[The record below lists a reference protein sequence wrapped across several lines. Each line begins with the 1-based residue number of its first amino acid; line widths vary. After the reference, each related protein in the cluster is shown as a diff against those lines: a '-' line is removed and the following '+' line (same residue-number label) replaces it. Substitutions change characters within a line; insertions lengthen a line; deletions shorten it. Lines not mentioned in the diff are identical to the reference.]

1 MENNDLNDLE
11 EALQELDAGPA
22 EIAAWMPVVQRL
34 AEWPERRI
42 TSADRGRLL
51 SVLEQAMPLHSAVRQ
66 AIRER
71 MVQRSRLITLLH
83 TARAQVS
90 VQHPPF
96 WIFSLLIVL
105 IGAIVELST
114 QNPLTIAWLR
124 ALAPLLAYLSVTSAF
139 RGVRLHTL
147 EWELACPP
155 SALQLIVARLVVVLG
170 YDVSLG
176 VLLSLVG
183 WIHGNG
189 SFLVVTLY
197 WLMPLLLVASLAL
210 VLSLWLSILLA
221 TVLAYSSWLLLV
233 VLSTG
238 YLGILMSL
246 SGELLLGGIGA
257 VMLAVALW
265 RFTLQ
270 IPRHLLVA
278 TTP

>member
-1 MENNDLNDLE
+1 MDKNDGADLE
-11 EALQELDAGPA
+11 EALRELDADPA
-22 EIAAWMPVVQRL
+22 EIAAWTPMVRQL

-42 TSADRGRLL
+42 TPADRGYLL

-71 MVQRSRLITLLH
+71 LAQRNQLVTLLR

-90 VQHPPF
+90 VLRLPF
-96 WIFSLLIVL
+96 WIFSLVIVL
-105 IGAIVELST
+105 TGAIIELST
-114 QNPLTIAWLR
+114 QNPLAITWLR

-170 YDVSLG
+170 YDVCLG
-176 VLLSLVG
+176 LFLSLVG
-183 WIHGNG
+183 WVHGSG

-197 WLMPLLLVASLAL
+197 WLIPLLLVAGLAL

-221 TVLAYSSWLLLV
+221 TALAYSSWLLLL

-238 YLGILMSL
+238 YLDILLSP
-246 SGELLLGGIGA
+246 SGELLLGGVGI
-257 VMLAVALW
+257 VMLVITLW

-270 IPRHLLVA
+270 IPRHLLA
-278 TTP
+278 TAP